1 MKLTGKAL
9 DLVVDAAPDFE
20 SPGSRSSPAATIV
33 GGLFRQHAKR
43 VQQFMS
49 FRLRDREDGQEASQE
64 MFLKLWRQE
73 TQGNLREDAVS
84 YMFSAARTAI
94 VDTER
99 HRKSRAQD
107 QQEEGDFDAVAAVE
121 ADQDEALH
129 WRRAMGRLAEI
140 VKSLPEVTRK
150 AFLLHYFNEMN
161 YDQIAEELGVSRRT
175 VERHVAR
182 AFAHCRTRMKD
193 YL

>member
-1 MKLTGKAL
+1 
-9 DLVVDAAPDFE
+9 
-20 SPGSRSSPAATIV
+20 
-33 GGLFRQHAKR
+33 
-43 VQQFMS
+43 MS
-49 FRLRDREDGQEASQE
+49 FRLRDREDGEEASQE

-99 HRKSRAQD
+99 HRKSRPQD
-107 QQEEGDFDAVAAVE
+107 QHDEGDFDALPAAE
-121 ADQDEALH
+121 PDQDEGLH
-129 WRRAMGRLAEI
+129 WRRAMVRLAEI
-140 VKSLPEVTRK
+140 VSSLPEATK
-150 AFLLHYFNEMN
+150 QAFLLYYFSQMN
-161 YDQIAEELGVSRRT
+161 YDDIAAELGVSRRT